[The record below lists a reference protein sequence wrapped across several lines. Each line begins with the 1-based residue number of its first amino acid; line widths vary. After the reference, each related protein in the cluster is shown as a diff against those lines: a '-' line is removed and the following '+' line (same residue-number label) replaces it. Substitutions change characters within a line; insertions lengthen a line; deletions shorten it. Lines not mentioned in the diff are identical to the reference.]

1 MQRTSTR
8 ARALGLGV
16 VIAAFG
22 ALHLAPQASGQTGEG
37 WTTLFDGKT
46 IGGEWDRVGES
57 NWRVEDGAIV
67 ADKRTSQSPA
77 HLVTKAK
84 YKDFQMYI
92 EFWASDDANSGIFLR
107 CQDPA
112 KITDKSC
119 YEVNIFDQRKDPTY
133 GTGGIVH
140 FVEVNP
146 MPKAGG
152 KWNTYEITAKGR
164 QITVIL
170 NGKKTA
176 ELHNGLFAEGPVTLQ
191 HGEGVIKFR
200 KVAIKPL

>member
-1 MQRTSTR
+1 MRSWATLTT
-8 ARALGLGV
+8 GLLVCGL
-16 VIAAFG
+16 AAFQFV
-22 ALHLAPQASGQTGEG
+22 PTASGQSGPG

-46 IGGEWDRVGES
+46 LGDWDRVGET

-67 ADKRTSQSPA
+67 ADKNTGKGAA
-77 HLVTKAK
+77 HLVSKAK
-84 YKDFQMYI
+84 YKDFMLHV

-107 CQDPA
+107 CSDPA
-112 KITDKSC
+112 KIGDRTC
-119 YEVNIFDQRKDPTY
+119 YEANIFDQRKDPTY

-140 FVEVNP
+140 YVEVNP

-164 QITVIL
+164 LITVVL

-176 ELHNGLFAEGPVTLQ
+176 ELHNGLFTEGPFTLQ
-191 HGEGVIKFR
+191 HGAGVIKFR